1 VRDDGEEYNLAQTI
15 TGWMERKYMRNIFLL
30 QSEWY
35 FFVVRRL
42 ARGRVKLVNKSVT
55 LAKFNTKK
63 KICSTVVCVG
73 GGGDGWS
80 LG

>member
-1 VRDDGEEYNLAQTI
+1 MDGEKIYE
-15 TGWMERKYMRNIFLL
+15 KYFLL

-63 KICSTVVCVG
+63 KICSTVVCVDG
-73 GGGDGWS
+73 GWRWVVARIVTHSHAWLHGVWW
-80 LG
+80 